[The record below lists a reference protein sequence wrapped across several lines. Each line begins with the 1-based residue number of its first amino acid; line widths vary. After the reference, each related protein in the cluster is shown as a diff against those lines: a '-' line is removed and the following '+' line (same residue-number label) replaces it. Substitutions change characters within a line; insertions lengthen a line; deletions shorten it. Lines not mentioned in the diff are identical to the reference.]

1 MQVRQLLQDDDAV
14 SPVIGVI
21 LMVAITVILAA
32 VIASFVLGLG
42 GSQQSTPQASFSWE
56 YNNVTGTDT
65 GEGIVELSHDG
76 GDSIKH
82 TELYLRGTG
91 YADPTDGSP
100 PSGVT
105 AISTSSEYPQI
116 VDSGQQWDGANATGE
131 IGDTSA
137 VVGGNTISIGAA
149 SDFEMSL
156 VWEPSEGDT
165 SATLSEKTG
174 PDA

>member
-1 MQVRQLLQDDDAV
+1 MQVRELLRDDDAV

-42 GSQQSTPQASFSWE
+42 GSQQQTPQASFSWDF
-56 YNNVTGTDT
+56 NNKTGSDVT
-65 GEGIVELSHDG
+65 EGVVEVSHDG

-82 TELYLRGTG
+82 SELYFRGSG
-91 YADPTDGSP
+91 FEDPYDGNP
-100 PSGVT
+100 GLPSGVGSSLSQT
-105 AISTSSEYPQI
+105 ATI
-116 VDSGQQWDGANATGE
+116 DSAGTAWAAGNASGS

-137 VVGGNTISIGAA
+137 VVGGDVINVGVS
-149 SDFEMSL
+149 SDFEVSL

-165 SATLSEKTG
+165 SATLAEQTG